1 MKTVPFLET
10 TIDCG
15 LLYPLPRVCCASTT
29 TAGAAPHALE
39 AQKTSVRTEKLNLH
53 FHAEYFAENF
63 DGIADMA
70 AALLYDFR
78 VRSSIVYGE
87 GNSLQSI

>member
-1 MKTVPFLET
+1 MKTVPFFET
-10 TIDCG
+10 AMDCG
-15 LLYPLPRVCCASTT
+15 SLNPFPRVCWASTK

-39 AQKTSVRTEKLNLH
+39 AQKTSVMTEKLNFD
-53 FHAEYFAENF
+53 FHAEYFTENF

-70 AALLYDFR
+70 TALLYDFCG
-78 VRSSIVYGE
+78 RSSIVYGE

>member
-1 MKTVPFLET
+1 M
-10 TIDCG
+10 DCG
-15 LLYPLPRVCCASTT
+15 LTYPFPRVCCASKT

-39 AQKTSVRTEKLNLH
+39 AQTASVRTEKLNFH
-53 FHAEYFAENF
+53 FHAEYFVENF

-70 AALLYDFR
+70 TALLYDFCG
-78 VRSSIVYGE
+78 RSSIVYGE